1 MVIQKKI
8 SYFLFIRVKCTIY
21 GAKYKLLLSNKNRKR
36 KRIKNKTKND
46 IKNGKLVFAI
56 F

>member
-1 MVIQKKI
+1 MIIQKKI
-8 SYFLFIRVKCTIY
+8 SYFLFTRVKCTIY
-21 GAKYKLLLSNKNRKR
+21 GAKYKLLLYKNRKG
-36 KRIKNKTKND
+36 KRIKNKTKNE